1 MTEPTRAILML
12 GGFTLLVF
20 LIFWFIP
27 NKTTIENAERNVKN
41 TAEQVKLYVDKKA
54 RDAVES
60 TKITTKSLEER
71 VASLEKNDLTK
82 EVLELQE
89 QVSNLVTENGQLK
102 IYIAN
107 LEDKA
112 NTSSQVDK
120 ALLAG
125 AEAHYKEFNEYKL
138 TMNAIFQTLGEAL
151 GSISAELV
159 TLDTRLDKVE
169 SQEKSI
175 LTKQTIIKTYF
186 CHPRRCC
193 R

>member
-1 MTEPTRAILML
+1 MTEPTKAILML

-27 NKTTIENAERNVKN
+27 NKTTVENAERNVKN

-169 SQEKSI
+169 SQEKSV

-186 CHPRRCC
+186 CRPRRCC